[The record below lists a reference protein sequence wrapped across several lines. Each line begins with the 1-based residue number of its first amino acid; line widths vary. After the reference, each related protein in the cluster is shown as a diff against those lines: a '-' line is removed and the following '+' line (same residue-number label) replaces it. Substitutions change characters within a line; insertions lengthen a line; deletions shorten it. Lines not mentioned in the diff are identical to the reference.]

1 MPKYE
6 YISYKDMNSYYAD
19 VIRKITNDNRR
30 PDVVFAPMRGGA
42 DFGVK
47 VSNYYDIPFESIQW
61 QTRSGNERNVEQLQY
76 LFNKYDQQCILIVD
90 DICDSGTTLKEI
102 AEVALSCE
110 QSDVLF
116 AAAIENLESPFSCD
130 YSSREIS
137 RCEDTQWFIFP
148 WEEWWRRLD

>member
-1 MPKYE
+1 
-6 YISYKDMNSYYAD
+6 
-19 VIRKITNDNRR
+19 
-30 PDVVFAPMRGGA
+30 
-42 DFGVK
+42 
-47 VSNYYDIPFESIQW
+47 
-61 QTRSGNERNVEQLQY
+61 
-76 LFNKYDQQCILIVD
+76 LIVD

-137 RCEDTQWFIFP
+137 RSEDTQWFIFP